1 VSAGLVS
8 AGLVSTAAVN
18 TAAESTAAV
27 LFCVLLAGLAVFQ
40 TTLIFGAPL
49 GHFAWGGQDRVLPVQ
64 KRLGSVIS
72 IGLYL
77 VFAVVVVQRAGLAE
91 VIPWPAV
98 VDVGIWV
105 LVAYFVLGVGMNGI
119 SRSKPERWT
128 MAPLCAVL
136 AVLALVV
143 ALG

>member
-1 VSAGLVS
+1 MGTV
-8 AGLVSTAAVN
+8 
-18 TAAESTAAV
+18 
-27 LFCVLLAGLAVFQ
+27 
-40 TTLIFGAPL
+40 
-49 GHFAWGGQDRVLPVQ
+49 
-64 KRLGSVIS
+64 
-72 IGLYL
+72 
-77 VFAVVVVQRAGLAE
+77 
-91 VIPWPAV
+91 AV

-136 AVLALVV
+136 AVLTLVV